1 MKRLFDKDTWQEIF
15 GSIQKNKIRTI
26 ITMIGVLW
34 GIFIYIA
41 LSGSSKG
48 LDNGF
53 ERQFQSIASNS
64 IFVWAQST
72 SLPYAGYKSERN
84 ITLKI
89 QDAEVLKKQ
98 VKNIKFIAP
107 RIVAGVFGSA
117 GGSIVRGTKTGTYS
131 VYGEYPEYIKIA
143 TSKIYDGGRFINQ
156 SDIQDDRKVC
166 VIGERTQLELFEEDE
181 DPIGKFISINK
192 INFRVVGVH
201 KFVQGGGFGYDGDIY
216 IPFTTFK
223 KIFNTGDDVGFFM
236 IAADEN
242 ADGVKVE
249 KDIKATL
256 KQIHKIDPNDE
267 RAIGGF
273 NLGEIFRKTMNF
285 ANGLTFLSLVVG
297 IATILAGIIGIGNIL
312 LISVKERTKEIGI
325 RRALGATPGEVR
337 SQIILESVF
346 LTILAGVIGIILGA
360 LVLYGINAATMDQ
373 TDFPYTNPTVPIPY
387 VLGALGLMVLL
398 GTLIGIIPAQRA
410 VSIKPI
416 DALREE

>member
-156 SDIQDDRKVC
+156 SDIKDDRKVC

-201 KFVQGGGFGYDGDIY
+201 KFVQGGGFGDDVDIY
-216 IPFTTFK
+216 ITFTTFK

>member
-34 GIFIYIA
+34 GIFIYIT

-64 IFVWAQST
+64 IFIWAQST
-72 SLPYAGYKSERN
+72 SIPYAGYKSERN

-89 QDAEVLKKQ
+89 QDADILKKK

-107 RIVAGVFGSA
+107 RIVAGIFGSA

-131 VYGEYPEYIKIA
+131 IYGEYPEYIKIA
-143 TSKIYDGGRFINQ
+143 TSKIYEGGRFINE
-156 SDIQDDRKVC
+156 SDIQSQRKVC

-181 DPIGKFISINK
+181 DPIGKYISINK
-192 INFRVVGVH
+192 INFKVVGVH
-201 KFVQGGGFGYDGDIY
+201 KFVQGGGFGDDGDIY

-223 KIFNTGDDVGFFM
+223 KIFNTGDDVGFFV

-242 ADGVKVE
+242 ADGVIVE

-256 KQIHKIDPNDE
+256 KQIHKIHPNDE

-325 RRALGATPGEVR
+325 RRALGATPKSIR
-337 SQIILESVF
+337 QQIVLESVF
-346 LTILAGVIGIILGA
+346 LTTVAGMLGIIFGAFVLFLIDMAFGQGEDAA
-360 LVLYGINAATMDQ
+360 LV
-373 TDFPYTNPTVPIPY
+373 NPTVNIPIILIAF
-387 VLGALGLMVLL
+387 VTLIALG
-398 GTLIGIIPAQRA
+398 TAIGLIPAHMA
-410 VSIKPI
+410 TVVKPI
-416 DALREE
+416 EALREE

>member
-34 GIFIYIA
+34 GIFIYIT

-89 QDAEVLKKQ
+89 QDADVLKKK
-98 VKNIKFIAP
+98 VKDIKFIAP
-107 RIVAGVFGSA
+107 RIVAGVFGSP
-117 GGSIVRGTKTGTYS
+117 GGNIVRGTKTGTYS

-143 TSKIYDGGRFINQ
+143 TSKIYDGGRFINE
-156 SDIQDDRKVC
+156 SDIKNERKVC
-166 VIGERTQLELFEEDE
+166 VIGERTQLELFEEEE

-201 KFVQGGGFGYDGDIY
+201 KFVQGGGFGDDGDIY
-216 IPFTTFK
+216 IPFATFK
-223 KIFNTGDDVGFFM
+223 KIFNTGDDVAFFM
-236 IAADEN
+236 IAANEN
-242 ADGVKVE
+242 ADGIKVE

-256 KQIHKIDPNDE
+256 KEIHKIDPNDE

-325 RRALGATPGEVR
+325 RRALGATPSEVR

-346 LTILAGVIGIILGA
+346 LTILSGIIGIILGA
-360 LVLYGINAATMDQ
+360 LVLYGINAATVDQ

-387 VLGALGLMVLL
+387 VLGALGLMVIL

>member
-34 GIFIYIA
+34 GIFIYIT
-41 LSGSSKG
+41 LSGTSKG

-89 QDAEVLKKQ
+89 HDADVLKKK
-98 VKNIKFIAP
+98 VKDIKFIAP
-107 RIVAGVFGSA
+107 RIVAGVFGSP
-117 GGSIVRGTKTGTYS
+117 GGNIVRGTKTGTYS

-143 TSKIYDGGRFINQ
+143 TSKIYDGGRFINE
-156 SDIQDDRKVC
+156 SDIKYERKVC
-166 VIGERTQLELFEEDE
+166 IIWERTQLELFEEEE

-201 KFVQGGGFGYDGDIY
+201 KFVQGGGFGDDGDIY
-216 IPFTTFK
+216 IPFATFK
-223 KIFNTGDDVGFFM
+223 KIFNTGDDVAFFM
-236 IAADEN
+236 IAANEN
-242 ADGVKVE
+242 ADGIKVE
-249 KDIKATL
+249 KDVKATL
-256 KQIHKIDPNDE
+256 KEIHKIDPNDE

-325 RRALGATPGEVR
+325 RRALGATPSEVR

-346 LTILAGVIGIILGA
+346 LTILSGIIGIILGA
-360 LVLYGINAATMDQ
+360 LVLYGINAATIDQ

-387 VLGALGLMVLL
+387 VLGALGLMVIL

>member
-201 KFVQGGGFGYDGDIY
+201 KFVQGGGFGDDGDIY

-223 KIFNTGDDVGFFM
+223 KIFNTGDNVGFFM

-312 LISVKERTKEIGI
+312 LISVKERTEEIGI

>member
-156 SDIQDDRKVC
+156 SDIKDDRKVC

-181 DPIGKFISINK
+181 DPIGKFRSINK

-201 KFVQGGGFGYDGDIY
+201 KFVQGGGFGDDGDIY

-236 IAADEN
+236 IAADED

-325 RRALGATPGEVR
+325 RRALGATPVEVR

>member
-156 SDIQDDRKVC
+156 SDIKDDRKVC

-201 KFVQGGGFGYDGDIY
+201 KFVQGGGFGDDGDIY

-236 IAADEN
+236 IAADED

>member
-1 MKRLFDKDTWQEIF
+1 MKRIFDKDTWQEIF
-15 GSIQKNKIRTI
+15 GSIQKNKVRTI

-53 ERQFQSIASNS
+53 ERAFQSIASNS

-72 SLPYAGYKSERN
+72 SIPYGGYKSERR
-84 ITLKI
+84 IQLKLGDVEI
-89 QDAEVLKKQ
+89 LKKR
-98 VKNIKFIAP
+98 VKGIKFIAP
-107 RIVAGVFGSA
+107 RNVAGVFGSA
-117 GGSIVRGTKTGTYS
+117 GGNIVRGTKTGTYA
-131 VYGEYPEYIKIA
+131 VYGEFPEYIKIA
-143 TSKIYDGGRFINQ
+143 TSKIYDGGRFINE
-156 SDIQDDRKVC
+156 SDIKNERKVC

-181 DPIGKFISINK
+181 NPIGQFISINK
-192 INFRVVGVH
+192 MNFTVVGVH
-201 KFVQGGGFGYDGDIY
+201 KFVQGGGFGDDGDIY
-216 IPFTTFK
+216 IPFATFR
-223 KIFNTGDDVGFFM
+223 KIFNTGDNVGWFM

-242 ADGVKVE
+242 IDGLKVE

-256 KQIHKIDPNDE
+256 KEIHTIHPDDE
-267 RAIGGF
+267 RGIGGF
-273 NLGEIFRKTMNF
+273 NLGEVFRKTMNF
-285 ANGLTFLSLVVG
+285 ANGLTFLSLIVG
-297 IATILAGIIGIGNIL
+297 IATILAGVIGIGNIL

-325 RRALGATPGEVR
+325 RRALGATPSEVR

-346 LTILAGVIGIILGA
+346 LTVLSGIIGIILGA
-360 LVLYGINAATMDQ
+360 LLLYGINAATVDM

-387 VLGALGLMVLL
+387 VLGALSLMIIL
-398 GTLIGIIPAQRA
+398 GTLIGMIPAQKA

>member
-156 SDIQDDRKVC
+156 SDIEDDRKVC

-201 KFVQGGGFGYDGDIY
+201 KFVQGGGFGDDGDIY

-223 KIFNTGDDVGFFM
+223 KIFNTGDNVGFFM
-236 IAADEN
+236 IAADED

-387 VLGALGLMVLL
+387 VLGALALMVLL

>member
-26 ITMIGVLW
+26 ITMIGALW

-201 KFVQGGGFGYDGDIY
+201 KFVQGGGFGDDGDIY

-325 RRALGATPGEVR
+325 RRALGATPVEVR

>member
-1 MKRLFDKDTWQEIF
+1 
-15 GSIQKNKIRTI
+15 
-26 ITMIGVLW
+26 MIGVLW

-156 SDIQDDRKVC
+156 SDIKDDRKVC

-201 KFVQGGGFGYDGDIY
+201 KFVQGGGFGDDGDIY

>member
-15 GSIQKNKIRTI
+15 GSIQKNKVRTI

-53 ERQFQSIASNS
+53 ERAFQSIASNS

-72 SLPYAGYKSERN
+72 SIPYGGYKSERR
-84 ITLKI
+84 IQLKLGDVEI
-89 QDAEVLKKQ
+89 LKKR
-98 VKNIKFIAP
+98 VKGIKFIAP
-107 RIVAGVFGSA
+107 RNVAGVFGSA
-117 GGSIVRGTKTGTYS
+117 GGNIVRGTKTGTYAI
-131 VYGEYPEYIKIA
+131 YGEFPEYIKIA
-143 TSKIYDGGRFINQ
+143 TAKIFDGGRFINE
-156 SDIQDDRKVC
+156 SDIKNERKVC
-166 VIGERTQLELFEEDE
+166 VIGERTQLELFEENE
-181 DPIGKFISINK
+181 NPIGQFISINK

-201 KFVQGGGFGYDGDIY
+201 KFVQGGGFGDDGDIY
-216 IPFTTFK
+216 IPFATFR
-223 KIFNTGDDVGFFM
+223 KIFNTGDNVGWFM

-242 ADGVKVE
+242 IDGLKVE

-256 KQIHKIDPNDE
+256 KEIHTIHPDDE
-267 RAIGGF
+267 RGIGGF
-273 NLGEIFRKTMNF
+273 NLGEVFTKTMNF

-297 IATILAGIIGIGNIL
+297 IATILAGVIGIGNIL

-325 RRALGATPGEVR
+325 RRALGATPSEVR

-346 LTILAGVIGIILGA
+346 LTVLAGIIGIILGA
-360 LVLYGINAATMDQ
+360 LVLYGINAATLDM

-387 VLGALGLMVLL
+387 VLGALSLMIIL
-398 GTLIGIIPAQRA
+398 GTLIGMIPAQKA
-410 VSIKPI
+410 VSVKPI

>member
-201 KFVQGGGFGYDGDIY
+201 KFVQGGGFGDDGDIY

-325 RRALGATPGEVR
+325 RKALGATPGEVR

>member
-34 GIFIYIA
+34 GIFIYIT

-89 QDAEVLKKQ
+89 QDADVLKKK
-98 VKNIKFIAP
+98 VKDIKFIAP
-107 RIVAGVFGSA
+107 RIVAGVFGSP
-117 GGSIVRGTKTGTYS
+117 GGNIVRGTKTGTYS

-143 TSKIYDGGRFINQ
+143 TSKIYDGGRFINE
-156 SDIQDDRKVC
+156 SDIKYERKVC

-201 KFVQGGGFGYDGDIY
+201 KFVQGGGFGDDGDIY
-216 IPFTTFK
+216 IPFATFK
-223 KIFNTGDDVGFFM
+223 KIFNTGDDVAFFM
-236 IAADEN
+236 IAANEN
-242 ADGVKVE
+242 ADGIKVE

-256 KQIHKIDPNDE
+256 KEIHKIDPNDE

-325 RRALGATPGEVR
+325 RRALGATPSEVR

-346 LTILAGVIGIILGA
+346 LTILSGIIGIILGA
-360 LVLYGINAATMDQ
+360 LVLYGINAATVDQ

-387 VLGALGLMVLL
+387 VLGALGLMVVL

>member
-1 MKRLFDKDTWQEIF
+1 MKRIFDRDTWQEIF
-15 GSIQKNKIRTI
+15 GSIQKNKVRTI

-53 ERQFQSIASNS
+53 ERAFQSIASNS

-72 SLPYAGYKSERN
+72 SIPYGGYKSERR
-84 ITLKI
+84 IQLKLGDVEI
-89 QDAEVLKKQ
+89 LKKR
-98 VKNIKFIAP
+98 VKGIKFIAP
-107 RIVAGVFGSA
+107 RNVAGVFGSA
-117 GGSIVRGTKTGTYS
+117 GGNIVRGTKTGTYAI
-131 VYGEYPEYIKIA
+131 YGEFPEYIKIA
-143 TSKIYDGGRFINQ
+143 TAKIYDGGRFINE
-156 SDIQDDRKVC
+156 SDIKNERKVC
-166 VIGERTQLELFEEDE
+166 VIGERTQLELFEENE
-181 DPIGKFISINK
+181 NPIGQFISINK

-201 KFVQGGGFGYDGDIY
+201 KFVQGGGFGDDGDIY
-216 IPFTTFK
+216 IPFATFR
-223 KIFNTGDDVGFFM
+223 KIFNTGDNVGWFM

-242 ADGVKVE
+242 IDGLKVE

-256 KQIHKIDPNDE
+256 KEIHTIHPDDE
-267 RAIGGF
+267 RGIGGF
-273 NLGEIFRKTMNF
+273 NLGEVFTKTMNF

-297 IATILAGIIGIGNIL
+297 IATILAGVIGIGNIL

-325 RRALGATPGEVR
+325 RRALGATPSEVR

-346 LTILAGVIGIILGA
+346 LTVLAGIIGIILGA
-360 LVLYGINAATMDQ
+360 LVLYGINAATLDM

-387 VLGALGLMVLL
+387 VLGALSLMIIL
-398 GTLIGIIPAQRA
+398 GTLIGMIPAQKA
-410 VSIKPI
+410 VSVKPI

>member
-34 GIFIYIA
+34 GIFIYIT

-89 QDAEVLKKQ
+89 QDADVLKKK
-98 VKNIKFIAP
+98 VKDIKFIAP
-107 RIVAGVFGSA
+107 RIVAGVFGSP
-117 GGSIVRGTKTGTYS
+117 GGNIVRGTKTGTYS

-143 TSKIYDGGRFINQ
+143 TSKIYDGGRFINE
-156 SDIQDDRKVC
+156 SDIKYERKVC

-201 KFVQGGGFGYDGDIY
+201 KFVQGGGFGDDGDIY
-216 IPFTTFK
+216 IPFATFK
-223 KIFNTGDDVGFFM
+223 KIFNTGDDVAFFM
-236 IAADEN
+236 IAANEN
-242 ADGVKVE
+242 ADGIKVE

-256 KQIHKIDPNDE
+256 KEIHKIDPNDE

-297 IATILAGIIGIGNIL
+297 IATILAGVIGIGNIL

-325 RRALGATPGEVR
+325 RRALGATPSEVR

-346 LTILAGVIGIILGA
+346 LTILSGIIGIILGA
-360 LVLYGINAATMDQ
+360 LVLYGINAATVDQ

-387 VLGALGLMVLL
+387 VLGALGLMVVL

>member
-156 SDIQDDRKVC
+156 SDIEDDRKVC

-201 KFVQGGGFGYDGDIY
+201 KFVQGGGFGDDGDIY

-223 KIFNTGDDVGFFM
+223 KIFNTGDNVGFFM
-236 IAADEN
+236 IAADED

-325 RRALGATPGEVR
+325 RRALGATPSEVR